1 MLELVLILIC
11 HHLQI
16 YRYMYIQHPNVTI
29 GVDAA
34 LFLKVRCLRQIV
46 LAGLGDHVARRIA
59 TDGMNTEDK
68 KRLRYAYQV
77 RSETLFIVSDTMS

>member
-1 MLELVLILIC
+1 MLELVLILVC

-16 YRYMYIQHPNVTI
+16 NRYIQQHPNVI
-29 GVDAA
+29 GVNAA

>member
-16 YRYMYIQHPNVTI
+16 NRYIQQHPNVTI
-29 GVDAA
+29 GVNAA

-59 TDGMNTEDK
+59 ADGMNTEDK

-77 RSETLFIVSDTMS
+77 RSETLFIVSDTM